1 MIGCSGSGHERVRV
15 EAKGDGAGVVMALWY
30 GGDDG

>member
-1 MIGCSGSGHERVRV
+1 MTGCSGFGHERVRV
-15 EAKGDGAGVVMALWY
+15 EAKGDGAGNVMALWC